1 MLQAGETLAGYR
13 IEAIAGVGGMGVV
26 YRATQLSLERR
37 VALKVLSTTLVGNQ
51 RFRERFRLE
60 GRHAAALDH
69 PNIIPVYEA
78 GESNGLMFIAMRFVD
93 GPTLADMIVQQA
105 LSGRETLR
113 VLGAIASA
121 LDAAHHSGLIHRDVK
136 PHNILMTGAGHPY
149 LADFGIT
156 KGAQSSGLTN
166 SGDFVGSVGYVSPEQ
181 IDGREVTPASDI
193 YSLTAVLVHCLTGT
207 LPYDHESEAA
217 LMHAHLFAP
226 PPTISGMGIEAPRA
240 LDEVIARGMAKDPA
254 DRYEAA
260 TQLVDA
266 CAEALTGAEMERCP
280 ALVPGVPFGSPADP
294 PADDPSARDADLPA
308 WAKPAAASPSLPAS
322 TPAPVTPSPVTPAP
336 VTPAPVTPAAIAPA
350 PNEMDPALAPAGNAT
365 AADRRRVAPAP
376 APAAAGRHPRAA
388 GPPWQELRLPG
399 LLVAV
404 MATVIGVPML
414 GYALGHRDDPADPLN
429 ARSQSLQISYVPPWK
444 PSGVTIRGLG
454 LDGAVGLRRPDG
466 TVLAAGRLRDPSP
479 GLDPAPAAL
488 RSQVARGLRAV
499 RIRLG
504 NRDAVRYAVP
514 LRAGGSLWM
523 VAFPDTEGWAAVACK
538 APAGRP
544 DSACASVA
552 ATARSRTGT
561 PIGLG
566 VDKRV
571 AAGRNRAIDRLSR
584 VRSSVRPRLRAPS
597 AATRAGALNR
607 LADAH
612 VAAVKALQQLKPR
625 AQERALVD
633 SAVAALRAEA
643 RILRSLA
650 RAAVAGRRASYNRLR
665 ASLRQ
670 AERRVRGTVREL

>member
-113 VLGAIASA
+113 ILAAIAAA
-121 LDAAHHSGLIHRDVK
+121 LDAAHDSGLIHRDVK
-136 PHNILMTGAGHPY
+136 PHNILMTGGGHPY

-193 YSLTAVLVHCLTGT
+193 YSLTAVLFHCLTGT
-207 LPYDHESEAA
+207 LAYDHESEAA

-226 PPTISGMGIEAPRA
+226 PPTLSGMGIDAPRA

-254 DRYEAA
+254 VRFDAA

-266 CAEALTGAEMERCP
+266 CADALAGAALDRCP
-280 ALVPGVPFGSPADP
+280 ALVPGVAFGSIADRPAGAP
-294 PADDPSARDADLPA
+294 FAPSPGDSWSRGAEPE
-308 WAKPAAASPSLPAS
+308 
-322 TPAPVTPSPVTPAP
+322 PAPVAPPPAP
-336 VTPAPVTPAAIAPA
+336 PPLPPIVPAEAPGAAPVAGGQ
-350 PNEMDPALAPAGNAT
+350 DPALAPAGGMT
-365 AADRRRVAPAP
+365 AADRRRVTPAPAP
-376 APAAAGRHPRAA
+376 APARRRPRQS
-388 GPPWQELRLPG
+388 GVPWSDLRLPAM
-399 LLVAV
+399 LVAAMV
-404 MATVIGVPML
+404 VILGVPML
-414 GYALGHRDDPADPLN
+414 GYALGDSDEPADPET
-429 ARSQSLQISYVPPWK
+429 ARSPSLQVSYAPPWE
-444 PSGVTIRGLG
+444 PAGAAIPGLG
-454 LDGAVGLRRPDG
+454 VDGAVGLRRPDG
-466 TVLAAGRLRDPSP
+466 TVLVAGRLRDPAP
-479 GLDPAPAAL
+479 GFDPAPAAL
-488 RSQVARGLRAV
+488 RQAAARDLQATRV
-499 RIRLG
+499 RLG
-504 NRDAVRYAVP
+504 DRDAVRYAVP

-523 VAFPDTEGWAAVACK
+523 VAFPDSKGWTAVACR
-538 APAGRP
+538 APRGRP

-552 ATARSRTGT
+552 ATARSRMGT
-561 PIGLG
+561 PVVLG
-566 VDKRV
+566 TGQRV
-571 AAGRNRAIDRLSR
+571 AVAVNRTIGTLNRA
-584 VRSSVRPRLRAPS
+584 RSSVRPRVRSSSGVRRA
-597 AATRAGALNR
+597 RAFAR
-607 LADAH
+607 LASADL
-612 VAAVKALQQLKPR
+612 AAAKALEQIKARP
-625 AQERALVD
+625 QEHALL
-633 SAVAALRAEA
+633 APAIKALRSEA
-643 RILRSLA
+643 RILRGLA
-650 RAAVAGRRASYNRLR
+650 RAARGRRRATYERLR
-665 ASLRQ
+665 ASLRV
-670 AERRVRGTVREL
+670 AERRVRGAVREV